1 MKKAVAAFVILIF
14 VGILLTGIGCAVF
27 FSKGIKEINLE
38 YYEQFFESEEEISSL
53 NLDLGNAH
61 KVVLQRGE
69 KCSVKYFDTNVTNFT
84 VSVENGR
91 LNIHES
97 GWSWKDWLKRIFYRY
112 KSTDVVITVPEN
124 AVLDIVGD
132 FSGATE
138 MTLPSWEYG
147 NIRLDVSGAAAIT
160 ASDITAKDITIEA
173 SGSTDFSISSGKVNS
188 LTARASGSVKL
199 KCDGLE
205 CPRIEV
211 RASGSARMELSGI
224 GKDLV
229 LRVSGSGRVYAKDFA
244 LETADIDASGSA
256 NAELS
261 VSTLLKVR
269 TSGSSN
275 IAYWGNPEVDRY
287 TSGSST
293 IVKKG

>member
-38 YYEQFFESEEEISSL
+38 YYERFFESEEEISSL

-91 LNIHES
+91 LNISEG

-112 KSTDVVITVPEN
+112 NSTDVVITVPEN
-124 AVLDIVGD
+124 AVLDISGNM
-132 FSGATE
+132 SGATE
-138 MTLPSWEYG
+138 ATLPAWQYG
-147 NIRLDVSGAAAIT
+147 NIRLNVSGDATIIAGDLTAKDIRIDVSGAA
-160 ASDITAKDITIEA
+160 
-173 SGSTDFSISSGKVNS
+173 DFSISTGRITS
-188 LTARASGSVKL
+188 LTARVSGSMKL
-199 KCDGLE
+199 NCEGFE
-205 CPRIEV
+205 CPRIDV
-211 RASGSARMELSGI
+211 RASGSANISLAGTGSEFNLHS
-224 GKDLV
+224 
-229 LRVSGSGRVYAKDFA
+229 SGSSRIWAKGFT
-244 LETADIDASGSA
+244 LETAEIDASGSV

-261 VSTLLKVR
+261 VSTLLKVA

-275 IAYWGNPEVDRY
+275 IAYWGDPRVEKS
-287 TSGSST
+287 TSGTST
-293 IVKKG
+293 VVKKG